1 MANIDQIQLYNI
13 RRVISWIISLLIAY
27 EYSKHDILMVIKHSI
42 LVLMGV
48 LLSLTTLHITATI
61 QLLQSDG
68 TKDAIFAD
76 ILNNIDNSFIT
87 TTITN
92 PTNKSNM
99 TAKDSTIDETAH
111 SFEESFAKLVSETRS
126 LSLSYQNE
134 IGKWQLNHHDNIS
147 MISITNDYLQRFQEI
162 VEKITGL
169 KPPSAE
175 YKRALD
181 LFAKSIQSEIA
192 SHIHFKNFLA
202 TGDLKE
208 DERSIQ
214 LFSDAF
220 KYEKEAFDA
229 FKAAVN

>member
-48 LLSLTTLHITATI
+48 LLSLITLHITATI

>member
-1 MANIDQIQLYNI
+1 M
-13 RRVISWIISLLIAY
+13 IIKYLT
-27 EYSKHDILMVIKHSI
+27 
-42 LVLMGV
+42 LVLMEV
-48 LLSLTTLHITATI
+48 LLLLTPLHINATI
-61 QLLQSDG
+61 QLPKSDG
-68 TKDAIFAD
+68 TKDAIFGNT
-76 ILNNIDNSFIT
+76 LNNTENSFTT

-99 TAKDSTIDETAH
+99 AAKDSTIDETAH
-111 SFEESFAKLVSETRS
+111 IFEESFAKLVSETRS
-126 LSLSYQNE
+126 VSLSYQNE
-134 IGKWQLNHHDNIS
+134 LGKWQVNHHDNIS

-162 VEKITGL
+162 VEKSEEL
-169 KPPSAE
+169 KPPSSG

-181 LFAKSIQSEIA
+181 LFTKSIQSEMA
-192 SHIHFKNFLA
+192 SHIHFQNFLA

-208 DERSIQ
+208 EERSIQ

>member
-1 MANIDQIQLYNI
+1 M
-13 RRVISWIISLLIAY
+13 IIKYLT
-27 EYSKHDILMVIKHSI
+27 

-48 LLSLTTLHITATI
+48 LLLLTTLHITAAIDLPT
-61 QLLQSDG
+61 SDG
-68 TKDAIFAD
+68 TEDAISGD
-76 ILNNIDNSFIT
+76 ILNNTDNSFT
-87 TTITN
+87 TTTMTN

-99 TAKDSTIDETAH
+99 AAKDYTIDETAH

-126 LSLSYQNE
+126 LSLSYQTE
-134 IGKWQLNHHDNIS
+134 IGKWQVNHHDNIS

-162 VEKITGL
+162 VEKSKEL
-169 KPPSAE
+169 KPPSSG

-181 LFAKSIQSEIA
+181 LFAKSIQSEMA
-192 SHIHFKNFLA
+192 SHIHFQNFLS

-208 DERSIQ
+208 EERSIQ

>member
-1 MANIDQIQLYNI
+1 M
-13 RRVISWIISLLIAY
+13 IIKYLT
-27 EYSKHDILMVIKHSI
+27 

-48 LLSLTTLHITATI
+48 LLLLLTTLHITATI
-61 QLLQSDG
+61 DLPKSDG
-68 TKDAIFAD
+68 TKDAISGD
-76 ILNNIDNSFIT
+76 ILNNTDNSFT
-87 TTITN
+87 TTTMTN

-99 TAKDSTIDETAH
+99 AAKDYTIDETAH
-111 SFEESFAKLVSETRS
+111 IFEESFAKLVSETRS

-134 IGKWQLNHHDNIS
+134 IGKWQVNHHDNIS

-162 VEKITGL
+162 VEKSEEL
-169 KPPSAE
+169 KPPSSG

-181 LFAKSIQSEIA
+181 LFAKSIQSEMA
-192 SHIHFKNFLA
+192 SHIHFQNFLA

-208 DERSIQ
+208 EERSIQ

>member
-1 MANIDQIQLYNI
+1 M
-13 RRVISWIISLLIAY
+13 IIKYLT
-27 EYSKHDILMVIKHSI
+27 

-48 LLSLTTLHITATI
+48 LLLLTTLHITATI
-61 QLLQSDG
+61 DLPKSDG
-68 TKDAIFAD
+68 TEDAISGD
-76 ILNNIDNSFIT
+76 ILNNTDNSFT
-87 TTITN
+87 TTTMTN

-99 TAKDSTIDETAH
+99 AAKDYTIDETAH
-111 SFEESFAKLVSETRS
+111 IFEESFAKLVSETRS

-134 IGKWQLNHHDNIS
+134 IGKWQVNHHDNIS

-162 VEKITGL
+162 VEKSEEL
-169 KPPSAE
+169 KPPSSG

-181 LFAKSIQSEIA
+181 LFAKSIQSEMA
-192 SHIHFKNFLA
+192 SHIHFQNFLA

-208 DERSIQ
+208 EERSIQ

>member
-1 MANIDQIQLYNI
+1 LIDTVYNI

-27 EYSKHDILMVIKHSI
+27 EYSRHDVLMIIKDLI

-48 LLSLTTLHITATI
+48 LLSLTTLHITTTI

-68 TKDAIFAD
+68 TKDAIFGD
-76 ILNNIDNSFIT
+76 ILNNTDNSFIT

-162 VEKITGL
+162 AEKVTGL

-181 LFAKSIQSEIA
+181 LFAKSIQSEMA
-192 SHIHFKNFLA
+192 SHIHFQNFLA

>member
-1 MANIDQIQLYNI
+1 M
-13 RRVISWIISLLIAY
+13 AY
-27 EYSKHDILMVIKHSI
+27 EYSKHDVLMIIKHLI

-48 LLSLTTLHITATI
+48 LLSLITLHITATM

-68 TKDAIFAD
+68 TKDAIFGD
-76 ILNNIDNSFIT
+76 ILNNSDNSFIT

-92 PTNKSNM
+92 STNKSNM

-134 IGKWQLNHHDNIS
+134 IGKWQLNHYDDIS

-181 LFAKSIQSEIA
+181 LFAKSIQSEMA
-192 SHIHFKNFLA
+192 SHIHFQNFLA

>member
-1 MANIDQIQLYNI
+1 M
-13 RRVISWIISLLIAY
+13 IIKYLT
-27 EYSKHDILMVIKHSI
+27 

-48 LLSLTTLHITATI
+48 LLLLTTLHITAAI
-61 QLLQSDG
+61 DLPKSDG
-68 TKDAIFAD
+68 TEDAISGD
-76 ILNNIDNSFIT
+76 ILNNTDNSFT
-87 TTITN
+87 TTTMTN

-99 TAKDSTIDETAH
+99 AAKDYTIDETAH

-126 LSLSYQNE
+126 LSLSYQTE
-134 IGKWQLNHHDNIS
+134 IGKWQVNHHDNIS

-162 VEKITGL
+162 VEKSEEL
-169 KPPSAE
+169 KPPSSG

-181 LFAKSIQSEIA
+181 LFAKSIQSEMA
-192 SHIHFKNFLA
+192 SHIHFQNFLA

-208 DERSIQ
+208 EERSIQ

-220 KYEKEAFDA
+220 TYEKEAFDA

>member
-1 MANIDQIQLYNI
+1 M
-13 RRVISWIISLLIAY
+13 IIKYLT
-27 EYSKHDILMVIKHSI
+27 
-42 LVLMGV
+42 LVLMEV
-48 LLSLTTLHITATI
+48 LLLLTTLHINATI
-61 QLLQSDG
+61 QLPKSDG
-68 TKDAIFAD
+68 TKDAIFGD
-76 ILNNIDNSFIT
+76 TLNNTENSFT
-87 TTITN
+87 TKTITN
-92 PTNKSNM
+92 PTNKSNIA
-99 TAKDSTIDETAH
+99 AKDSTIDESAH
-111 SFEESFAKLVSETRS
+111 IFEESFAKLVSETRS

-134 IGKWQLNHHDNIS
+134 LGKWQVNHHDNIS

-162 VEKITGL
+162 VEKSEEL
-169 KPPSAE
+169 KPPAAE

-181 LFAKSIQSEIA
+181 LFVKSIQSEMA
-192 SHIHFKNFLA
+192 SHIHFQNFLA

>member
-1 MANIDQIQLYNI
+1 M
-13 RRVISWIISLLIAY
+13 IIKYLT
-27 EYSKHDILMVIKHSI
+27 

-48 LLSLTTLHITATI
+48 LLLLTTLHITATI
-61 QLLQSDG
+61 DLPKSDG
-68 TKDAIFAD
+68 TEDAISGD
-76 ILNNIDNSFIT
+76 ILNNTDNSFT
-87 TTITN
+87 TTTMTN
-92 PTNKSNM
+92 QTNKSNM
-99 TAKDSTIDETAH
+99 AAKDYTIDETAH

-126 LSLSYQNE
+126 LSLSYQTE
-134 IGKWQLNHHDNIS
+134 IGKWQVNHHDNIS

-162 VEKITGL
+162 VEKSEEL
-169 KPPSAE
+169 KPPSSG

-181 LFAKSIQSEIA
+181 LFAKSIQSEMA
-192 SHIHFKNFLA
+192 SHIHFQNFLA

-208 DERSIQ
+208 EERSIQ

>member
-1 MANIDQIQLYNI
+1 M
-13 RRVISWIISLLIAY
+13 IIKYLTLL
-27 EYSKHDILMVIKHSI
+27 
-42 LVLMGV
+42 LMGV
-48 LLSLTTLHITATI
+48 LLLLTTLHITAAI
-61 QLLQSDG
+61 DLPKSDG
-68 TKDAIFAD
+68 TEDATSGD
-76 ILNNIDNSFIT
+76 ILNNTDNSFT
-87 TTITN
+87 TTTMTN

-99 TAKDSTIDETAH
+99 AAKDSTIDETPH
-111 SFEESFAKLVSETRS
+111 IFEESFAKLVSETRS
-126 LSLSYQNE
+126 LSLSYHNE
-134 IGKWQLNHHDNIS
+134 LGKWQVNHHDNIS

-162 VEKITGL
+162 VEKSKEL
-169 KPPSAE
+169 KPPSSG

-181 LFAKSIQSEIA
+181 LFVKSIQSEMA
-192 SHIHFKNFLA
+192 SHIHFQNFLA

>member
-1 MANIDQIQLYNI
+1 M
-13 RRVISWIISLLIAY
+13 IIKYLT
-27 EYSKHDILMVIKHSI
+27 

-48 LLSLTTLHITATI
+48 LLLLATLHITAAI
-61 QLLQSDG
+61 DLPKSDG
-68 TKDAIFAD
+68 TEDAISGD
-76 ILNNIDNSFIT
+76 ILNNTDNSFT
-87 TTITN
+87 TTTMTN

-99 TAKDSTIDETAH
+99 AAKDYTIDETAH

-126 LSLSYQNE
+126 LSLSYQTE
-134 IGKWQLNHHDNIS
+134 IGKWQVNPHDNIS

-162 VEKITGL
+162 VEKSEEL
-169 KPPSAE
+169 KPPSSG

-181 LFAKSIQSEIA
+181 LFAKSIQSEMA
-192 SHIHFKNFLA
+192 SHIHFQNFLA

-208 DERSIQ
+208 EERSIQ

>member
-1 MANIDQIQLYNI
+1 M
-13 RRVISWIISLLIAY
+13 IIKDL
-27 EYSKHDILMVIKHSI
+27 I

-68 TKDAIFAD
+68 TKDDAIFDD
-76 ILNNIDNSFIT
+76 ILNNTDNSFIT
-87 TTITN
+87 TTTITN
-92 PTNKSNM
+92 PINKINM
-99 TAKDSTIDETAH
+99 TANDSTIDETAH

-134 IGKWQLNHHDNIS
+134 IEKWQLNHYDNVS

-181 LFAKSIQSEIA
+181 LFAKSIQSEMA
-192 SHIHFKNFLA
+192 SHIHFQNFLA

>member
-1 MANIDQIQLYNI
+1 M
-13 RRVISWIISLLIAY
+13 IIKYLT
-27 EYSKHDILMVIKHSI
+27 

-48 LLSLTTLHITATI
+48 LLLLTTLHITAAI
-61 QLLQSDG
+61 DLPKSDG
-68 TKDAIFAD
+68 TEDAISGD
-76 ILNNIDNSFIT
+76 ILNNTDNSFT
-87 TTITN
+87 TTTMTN

-99 TAKDSTIDETAH
+99 AAKDYTIDETAH
-111 SFEESFAKLVSETRS
+111 SFEKSFAKLVSETRS
-126 LSLSYQNE
+126 LSLSYQTE
-134 IGKWQLNHHDNIS
+134 IGKWQVNHHDNIS

-162 VEKITGL
+162 VEKSEEL
-169 KPPSAE
+169 KPPSSG

-181 LFAKSIQSEIA
+181 LFAKSIQSEMA
-192 SHIHFKNFLA
+192 SHIHFQNFLA

-208 DERSIQ
+208 EERSIQ

>member
-1 MANIDQIQLYNI
+1 M
-13 RRVISWIISLLIAY
+13 IIKYLT
-27 EYSKHDILMVIKHSI
+27 

-48 LLSLTTLHITATI
+48 LLLLTTLHITAAI
-61 QLLQSDG
+61 DLPKSDG
-68 TKDAIFAD
+68 TEDAISGD
-76 ILNNIDNSFIT
+76 ILNNTDNSFT
-87 TTITN
+87 TTTMTN

-99 TAKDSTIDETAH
+99 AAKDYTIDETAH

-126 LSLSYQNE
+126 LSLSYQTE
-134 IGKWQLNHHDNIS
+134 IGKWQVNHHDNIS

-162 VEKITGL
+162 VEKSKEL
-169 KPPSAE
+169 KPPSSG

-181 LFAKSIQSEIA
+181 LFAKSIQSEMA
-192 SHIHFKNFLA
+192 SHIHFQNFLA

-208 DERSIQ
+208 EERSIQ

>member
-1 MANIDQIQLYNI
+1 MI
-13 RRVISWIISLLIAY
+13 
-27 EYSKHDILMVIKHSI
+27 IKHLIVS
-42 LVLMGV
+42 MGV
-48 LLSLTTLHITATI
+48 LLLITLPITTTVNLP
-61 QLLQSDG
+61 QSDG
-68 TKDAIFAD
+68 TKDAIFDD
-76 ILNNIDNSFIT
+76 ILNNNDNPFT
-87 TTITN
+87 TITITN

-134 IGKWQLNHHDNIS
+134 IGKWQLNRHDNSS
-147 MISITNDYLQRFQEI
+147 MISITDDYLQRFQDI
-162 VEKITGL
+162 VEKSKEL
-169 KPPSAE
+169 KPPSAG

-181 LFAKSIQSEIA
+181 LFTKSIQSEMA
-192 SHIHFKNFLA
+192 SHIHFQNFLA

-220 KYEKEAFDA
+220 KYEKDAFDA
-229 FKAAVN
+229 FKTAVN

>member
-1 MANIDQIQLYNI
+1 MI
-13 RRVISWIISLLIAY
+13 
-27 EYSKHDILMVIKHSI
+27 IKHLI
-42 LVLMGV
+42 LILMGV
-48 LLSLTTLHITATI
+48 LLLITLHITATKH
-61 QLLQSDG
+61 LPQSDG
-68 TKDAIFAD
+68 TKDAIFGD
-76 ILNNIDNSFIT
+76 ILNNNDNSFT
-87 TTITN
+87 TITITN

-134 IGKWQLNHHDNIS
+134 IAKWQLNNHDNSS
-147 MISITNDYLQRFQEI
+147 MISITNDYLQRFQDI
-162 VEKITGL
+162 VEKSKEL
-169 KPPSAE
+169 KPPSTG

-181 LFAKSIQSEIA
+181 LFAKSIQSEMA
-192 SHIHFKNFLA
+192 SHIHFQNFLA

-229 FKAAVN
+229 FKTAID

>member
-1 MANIDQIQLYNI
+1 
-13 RRVISWIISLLIAY
+13 
-27 EYSKHDILMVIKHSI
+27 
-42 LVLMGV
+42 MGV
-48 LLSLTTLHITATI
+48 LLLITLHITATI
-61 QLLQSDG
+61 HLPQSDG
-68 TKDAIFAD
+68 TKDARSGD
-76 ILNNIDNSFIT
+76 ILNNSDNSFT
-87 TTITN
+87 TITITN
-92 PTNKSNM
+92 PTNKSKM

-134 IGKWQLNHHDNIS
+134 IGKWQLNHHDNSS
-147 MISITNDYLQRFQEI
+147 MISITNDYLQRFQDI
-162 VEKITGL
+162 VEKSKEL
-169 KPPSAE
+169 QPPSAE

-181 LFAKSIQSEIA
+181 LFAKSIQSEMA
-192 SHIHFKNFLA
+192 SHIHFQNFLA

-229 FKAAVN
+229 FKTAIN

>member
-1 MANIDQIQLYNI
+1 M
-13 RRVISWIISLLIAY
+13 IIKYLT
-27 EYSKHDILMVIKHSI
+27 
-42 LVLMGV
+42 LVLMGA
-48 LLSLTTLHITATI
+48 LLLLLTTLHITAAI
-61 QLLQSDG
+61 DLPKSDG
-68 TKDAIFAD
+68 TEDAISGD
-76 ILNNIDNSFIT
+76 ILNNTDNSFT
-87 TTITN
+87 TTTMTN

-99 TAKDSTIDETAH
+99 AAKDYTIDETAH

-126 LSLSYQNE
+126 LSLSYQTE
-134 IGKWQLNHHDNIS
+134 IGKWQVNHHDNIS

-162 VEKITGL
+162 VEKSKEL
-169 KPPSAE
+169 KPPSSG

-181 LFAKSIQSEIA
+181 LFAKSIQSEMA
-192 SHIHFKNFLA
+192 SHIHFQNFLA

-208 DERSIQ
+208 EERSIQ

>member
-1 MANIDQIQLYNI
+1 M
-13 RRVISWIISLLIAY
+13 IIKYLT
-27 EYSKHDILMVIKHSI
+27 

-48 LLSLTTLHITATI
+48 LLLLTTLHITATI
-61 QLLQSDG
+61 DLPKSDG
-68 TKDAIFAD
+68 TKDAISGD
-76 ILNNIDNSFIT
+76 ILNNTDNSFTI

-99 TAKDSTIDETAH
+99 AAKDYTIDETAH

-134 IGKWQLNHHDNIS
+134 IGKWQVNHHDNIS

-162 VEKITGL
+162 VEKSEEL
-169 KPPSAE
+169 KPPSSG

-181 LFAKSIQSEIA
+181 LFAKSIQSEMA
-192 SHIHFKNFLA
+192 SHIHFQNFLA

-208 DERSIQ
+208 EERSIQ

>member
-1 MANIDQIQLYNI
+1 M
-13 RRVISWIISLLIAY
+13 IIKYLT
-27 EYSKHDILMVIKHSI
+27 

-48 LLSLTTLHITATI
+48 LLLLTTLHITATI
-61 QLLQSDG
+61 DLPKSDG
-68 TKDAIFAD
+68 TEDAISGD
-76 ILNNIDNSFIT
+76 ILNNTDNSFT
-87 TTITN
+87 TTTMTN

-99 TAKDSTIDETAH
+99 AAKDYTIDETAH

-126 LSLSYQNE
+126 LSLSYQTE
-134 IGKWQLNHHDNIS
+134 IGKWQVNHHDNIS

-162 VEKITGL
+162 VEKSEEL
-169 KPPSAE
+169 KPPSSG

-181 LFAKSIQSEIA
+181 LFAKSIQSEMA
-192 SHIHFKNFLA
+192 SHIHFQNFLA

-208 DERSIQ
+208 EERSIQ

>member
-1 MANIDQIQLYNI
+1 M
-13 RRVISWIISLLIAY
+13 IIKYLT
-27 EYSKHDILMVIKHSI
+27 

-48 LLSLTTLHITATI
+48 LLLLTTLHITAAIDLPT
-61 QLLQSDG
+61 SDG
-68 TKDAIFAD
+68 TEDAISGD
-76 ILNNIDNSFIT
+76 ILNNTDNSFT
-87 TTITN
+87 TTTMTN

-99 TAKDSTIDETAH
+99 AAKDYTIDETAH

-126 LSLSYQNE
+126 LSLSYQTE
-134 IGKWQLNHHDNIS
+134 IGKWQVNHHDNIF

-162 VEKITGL
+162 VEKSKEL
-169 KPPSAE
+169 KPPSSG

-181 LFAKSIQSEIA
+181 LFAKSIQSEMA
-192 SHIHFKNFLA
+192 SHIHFQNFLS

-208 DERSIQ
+208 EERSIQ

>member
-1 MANIDQIQLYNI
+1 MI
-13 RRVISWIISLLIAY
+13 
-27 EYSKHDILMVIKHSI
+27 IKHLI

-48 LLSLTTLHITATI
+48 LLSLITLHITATM

-68 TKDAIFAD
+68 TKDAIFGD

-92 PTNKSNM
+92 STNKSNM

-111 SFEESFAKLVSETRS
+111 SFEESFAKLVSETQS

-134 IGKWQLNHHDNIS
+134 IGKWQLNHYDNIS

-181 LFAKSIQSEIA
+181 LFAKSIQSEMA
-192 SHIHFKNFLA
+192 SHIHFQNFLA